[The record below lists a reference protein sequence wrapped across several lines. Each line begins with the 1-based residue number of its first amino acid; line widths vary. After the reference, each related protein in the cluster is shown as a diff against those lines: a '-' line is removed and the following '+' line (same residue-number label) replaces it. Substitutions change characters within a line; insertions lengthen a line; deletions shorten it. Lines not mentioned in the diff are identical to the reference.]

1 MKIDLSLFEKAIA
14 SLEEVLQL
22 EKTPIIR
29 DSAIQRFEYSF
40 EFAVK
45 FMRRYIQENYSVM
58 SDYDSNNFRDVIRTA
73 LQLNITKKSFET
85 WIKYRDARNKTSHGY
100 SEKAA
105 EEVYEVAQEF
115 LGEAKLVYQFL
126 KNHFK

>member
-22 EKTPIIR
+22 EKTAIIR
-29 DSAIQRFEYSF
+29 DSAIQRFEYTF

-115 LGEAKLVYQFL
+115 LVEAKLVYQFL